1 MYTIAFTKEELE
13 RIKEW
18 GDIVSGE
25 GDDWD
30 SADEEA
36 MKKVEETLTASGAG
50 GGLRNPEEL
59 NQMELKFD
67 GEPDEEEYEE

>member
-1 MYTIAFTKEELE
+1 MYTVVFTKEELE

-30 SADEEA
+30 SADETA
-36 MKKVEETLTASGAG
+36 MKKVEETLTASGAV
-50 GGLRNPEEL
+50 GGLREPEEL

-67 GEPDEEEYEE
+67 GESDEEEYEE

>member
-25 GDDWD
+25 GSDWD
-30 SADEEA
+30 SADETA
-36 MKKVEETLTASGAG
+36 LKKVEEALTASGAG
-50 GGLRNPEEL
+50 DGLRTPEGL
-59 NQMELKFD
+59 NQLEFKFGD
-67 GEPDEEEYEE
+67 ETDEEEDEE

>member
-30 SADEEA
+30 NADETA
-36 MKKVEETLTASGAG
+36 MKKVEEALTASGAG
-50 GGLRNPEEL
+50 GGLSEPEEL

-67 GEPDEEEYEE
+67 DESDEEEYEE

>member
-30 SADEEA
+30 STDETA

-50 GGLRNPEEL
+50 VGLSVPEEL

-67 GEPDEEEYEE
+67 DEPDEEEYEE

>member
-30 SADEEA
+30 SEDEAA

-50 GGLRNPEEL
+50 GGLRAPEEL

-67 GEPDEEEYEE
+67 DESDEEEYEE